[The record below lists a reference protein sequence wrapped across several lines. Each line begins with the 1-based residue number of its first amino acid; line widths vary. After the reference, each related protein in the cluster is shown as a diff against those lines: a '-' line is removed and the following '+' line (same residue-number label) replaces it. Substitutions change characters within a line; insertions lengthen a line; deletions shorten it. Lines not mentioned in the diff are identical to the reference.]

1 MLKVVSNSSPLIHLA
16 KIDQL
21 NLLKHFFSKI
31 LVPEAVYK
39 ECIVEGKYKK
49 DSKKIEKAN
58 WIKIAKI
65 RDKNLKNS
73 FMMVL
78 DEGEAEVITLAI
90 EESAELV
97 LLDDYEAREVARN
110 YGLNIAGVIGILIK
124 AKYEKKI
131 PSLKDEL
138 EKLKKTGFWLS
149 DNLYTKILREVSEL

>member
-1 MLKVVSNSSPLIHLA
+1 M
-16 KIDQL
+16 
-21 NLLKHFFSKI
+21 
-31 LVPEAVYK
+31 PEAVYK

>member
-1 MLKVVSNSSPLIHLA
+1 LLKVVSNSSPLIHLA

-21 NLLKHFFSKI
+21 NLLKHFFGEI

-49 DSKKIEKAN
+49 DSKKIEKAD
-58 WIKIAKI
+58 WIEITKI
-65 RDKNLKNS
+65 RDENLKNS

-110 YGLNIAGVIGILIK
+110 YGLNITGVIGILIK

-131 PSLKDEL
+131 VSLKDEL
-138 EKLKKTGFWLS
+138 EKLRKTGFWLS